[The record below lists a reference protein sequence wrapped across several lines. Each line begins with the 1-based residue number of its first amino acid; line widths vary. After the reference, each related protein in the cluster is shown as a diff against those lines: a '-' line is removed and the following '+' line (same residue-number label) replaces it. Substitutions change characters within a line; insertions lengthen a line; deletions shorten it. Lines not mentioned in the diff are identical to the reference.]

1 MDKVQIRKTLII
13 IITSLVW
20 AINFRSTFK
29 CIDAHMDSGSYS
41 SIKFDPIIILIK
53 NCFSCLYFIVYF
65 YSLKLSSSTVQTE
78 KVLIEKQRDSSVVFE
93 YKEQKIKDNFFE
105 IMASYHNLYTK
116 KDKILFYLKIFFIIL
131 FIYFSEEAYFIIA
144 NNHILDRLAVPM
156 RNLGVLIPVY
166 IFSSLLIKQNWNMYK
181 HQLYPS
187 IIIIIFSLFIIIFNF
202 LSVDRFEK
210 IFNEN
215 FFYYMIV
222 FILTGIELVLIK
234 YLVEKE
240 IINIF
245 FILGLKGIIGTII
258 FSIINLTIKKDKFFY
273 FFDYIFNFE
282 YDNMYVDDF
291 NISLKIIYII
301 SLLVLEYLK
310 LFTIN
315 EFTESHFL
323 SVSMITD
330 VFYFIFYLIEKFVIY
345 KFPITTSITFF
356 INIILGFI
364 NTILL
369 LIFNEIIE
377 LKVFGIEKNLN
388 KNINKRQNEEMSL
401 IELQINNIKK
411 NNNIEEDNSDDEDE
425 Q

>member
-1 MDKVQIRKTLII
+1 
-13 IITSLVW
+13 
-20 AINFRSTFK
+20 
-29 CIDAHMDSGSYS
+29 
-41 SIKFDPIIILIK
+41 
-53 NCFSCLYFIVYF
+53 
-65 YSLKLSSSTVQTE
+65 
-78 KVLIEKQRDSSVVFE
+78 
-93 YKEQKIKDNFFE
+93 
-105 IMASYHNLYTK
+105 
-116 KDKILFYLKIFFIIL
+116 
-131 FIYFSEEAYFIIA
+131 
-144 NNHILDRLAVPM
+144 
-156 RNLGVLIPVY
+156 
-166 IFSSLLIKQNWNMYK
+166 
-181 HQLYPS
+181 
-187 IIIIIFSLFIIIFNF
+187 
-202 LSVDRFEK
+202 
-210 IFNEN
+210 
-215 FFYYMIV
+215 
-222 FILTGIELVLIK
+222 
-234 YLVEKE
+234 
-240 IINIF
+240 
-245 FILGLKGIIGTII
+245 
-258 FSIINLTIKKDKFFY
+258 
-273 FFDYIFNFE
+273 
-282 YDNMYVDDF
+282 MYVDDF
-291 NISLKIIYII
+291 NISLKIIYIKLI